1 MGGGS
6 LYWRICGMYVCMYID
21 IYMALGVGG
30 GLYLRMTWGVGAVS
44 IGGYVVCMYVDIY
57 MALGVGGGVSI

>member
-21 IYMALGVGG
+21 IYIWL
-30 GLYLRMTWGVGAVS
+30 WGWE
-44 IGGYVVCMYVDIY
+44 
-57 MALGVGGGVSI
+57 GVSI